1 MFYPN
6 RSTEPSFF
14 LLFRNLFALLLCGLV
29 LCYIFYSWNEFI
41 LSNNKPNVIITE
53 NLENITFPVTN
64 PNDPYSDVQYNVIQ
78 NVSCAKQF
86 NNQGYS
92 SCNNHF
98 RLFNGCWIFT
108 PYKDIKDFNNP
119 CGEGLKNCI
128 DMTSFSDKNSYFTYK
143 QDYHDLI
150 ILNISLF
157 GPPQLNSTSS
167 GYIKMIFNQFI
178 TSEGQFN
185 ISDISNIFSISLGQL
200 TIAEFSPKV
209 HYKYAS
215 KFNAQLGFMPTQKEA
230 VLDINLKLLP
240 LGSNNNYT
248 LLAISPKDHLVRYEK
263 EKYIGIGSV
272 LSSIGGFYTA
282 VISIFIL
289 FFGYPKHSPW
299 GLCQTCLCWRPF
311 RKSFKDHLAKRY
323 ILRAGIPLVDVPR
336 KLPSNAAL
344 EDRIAILETLLKEY
358 YLDTSYL
365 DIIKETR
372 DRYIGLNNIYQT
384 LEPSINNANESEML
398 IQ

>member
-1 MFYPN
+1 M
-6 RSTEPSFF
+6 SAIME
-14 LLFRNLFALLLCGLV
+14 
-29 LCYIFYSWNEFI
+29 
-41 LSNNKPNVIITE
+41 
-53 NLENITFPVTN
+53 VTN

-98 RLFNGCWIFT
+98 RLSNGCWIFT
-108 PYKDIKDFNNP
+108 PYTDIKDFNNP

-157 GPPQLNSTSS
+157 GPPQLNSTS
-167 GYIKMIFNQFI
+167 
-178 TSEGQFN
+178 QFN

-263 EKYIGIGSV
+263 EKYIGIIGSV

-299 GLCQTCLCWRPF
+299 
-311 RKSFKDHLAKRY
+311 KSFKDHLAKRY
-323 ILRAGIPLVDVPR
+323 ISRAGIPLVDDPR

-372 DRYIGLNNIYQT
+372 DRYIGLNNIY
-384 LEPSINNANESEML
+384 
-398 IQ
+398 